1 MRATMRSSSIARAFI
16 VLVIALAAKASA
28 RITHHV
34 VDKDDRS
41 LILLRE
47 PFGFAKGGVME
58 IELKDPRFFLP
69 ENAPPA
75 DKTKFG
81 FFVTEGKDERA
92 LDAALGDGA
101 CVLDVDFVDVLF
113 TFSDME
119 AQKKPGEEHVHAFEY
134 RREVT
139 KPGDYMLFFASCE
152 PHTVVSFEVT
162 TKFINKDANGHNDY
176 LGRGEKALPSVYYL
190 FFLLDVGACVAW
202 AYVLGRSA
210 NKRGVRKIH
219 WLMLALVSF
228 KTLSVLAQAGR
239 YHITR
244 LTGSS
249 KGWTVAYYIFTVCR
263 SMLLFSVIALV
274 GMGWSFLKP
283 FLHQREKN
291 LLMAVI
297 PLQVMANIA
306 SVVVGEE
313 GPADE
318 GWFAWQNMF
327 VVIDIV
333 CCCAIL
339 VPIVWSIKHLRD
351 SNESSEKKARNLE
364 KLLLFRHF
372 YVMTVAYIYFTR
384 IIVYLLLST
393 VEYEFRW
400 TAAFFSELATLA
412 YYVATGYMFR
422 PEEDN
427 MYFSLKQEEDE
438 DGVEMSDRARWSEV

>member
-1 MRATMRSSSIARAFI
+1 MRDIARAS
-16 VLVIALAAKASA
+16 IAMLACLAWTCEA
-28 RITHHV
+28 RITSVV

-47 PFGFAKGGVME
+47 PFGFAPGGTV
-58 IELKDPRFFLP
+58 ELTVREPRFYVP
-69 ENAPPA
+69 EHSPPP
-75 DKTKFG
+75 DKTRFG
-81 FFVTEGKDERA
+81 FFMTEGRDEGA
-92 LDAALGDGA
+92 LDAALADGA
-101 CVLDVDFVDVLF
+101 CILDVDFVDLLF
-113 TFSDME
+113 TFKDMD
-119 AQKKPGEEHVHAFEY
+119 AQKKSGEREVHVFEF
-134 RREVT
+134 RREITVG
-139 KPGDYMLFFASCE
+139 GDYMLFFASCE

-162 TKFINKDANGHNDY
+162 TTFANKDSNGHIDY
-176 LGRGEKALPSVYYL
+176 LGRGEKYLPSVYYM
-190 FFLLDVGACVAW
+190 FFLLDACAAAVW
-202 AYVLGRSA
+202 AYVLGRTT
-210 NKRGVRKIH
+210 NKRGVRRIH
-219 WLMLALVSF
+219 WLMLALVTF

-297 PLQVMANIA
+297 PLQLMANVA
-306 SVVVGEE
+306 NVVVGEE
-313 GPADE
+313 GPADQ

-327 VVIDIV
+327 VVIDIM
-333 CCCAIL
+333 CCCAVL

-351 SNESSEKKARNLE
+351 SNESSEKKARNLQ
-364 KLLLFRHF
+364 KLILFRHF
-372 YVMTVAYIYFTR
+372 YVMTVAFIYFTR
-384 IIVYLLLST
+384 IVVYLLMST

-400 TAAFFSELATLA
+400 TATFFSELAALM

-427 MYFSLKQEEDE
+427 MYFALKQEEDE
-438 DGVEMSDRARWSEV
+438 DGVEMNDRALWGEV